1 MAVPDV
7 GHREAG
13 QHVDVFLAVFLAV
26 RVPDQ
31 GALAAY
37 DRRRAVE
44 QREADLAGGLVT
56 HVLAQHLLAPRP
68 VTRPLDP
75 LQQLLR
81 ACLQV
86 LSLADKPVAERSLI
100 HCHTFLR
107 SRSLRV
113 SRMGAGSS

>member
-1 MAVPDV
+1 MAIFSINP
-7 GHREAG
+7 
-13 QHVDVFLAVFLAV
+13 VDGSALINPV
-26 RVPDQ
+26 D
-31 GALAAY
+31 GSALAAY
-37 DRRRAVE
+37 GRRRAVE
-44 QREADLAGGLVT
+44 QREVDLAGGLVT

-81 ACLQV
+81 ACVQV

-107 SRSLRV
+107 SPLV
-113 SRMGAGSS
+113 AGQPDGSW